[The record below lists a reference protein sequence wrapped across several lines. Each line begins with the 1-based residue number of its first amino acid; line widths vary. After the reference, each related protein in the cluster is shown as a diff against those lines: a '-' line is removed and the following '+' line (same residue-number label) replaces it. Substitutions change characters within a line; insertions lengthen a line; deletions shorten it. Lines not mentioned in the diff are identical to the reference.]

1 MAILAQNK
9 GSRPRLT
16 SVSHQSPSS
25 KKKILTRV
33 LNLRDKIHSNE
44 QSVSG
49 ITWSE
54 GGKEEEI
61 KAWKNEESILG

>member
-9 GSRPRLT
+9 ESRPRLT
-16 SVSHQSPSS
+16 SVSHQRPSS

-33 LNLRDKIHSNE
+33 LNLRDKIHSKE
-44 QSVSG
+44 QSVSA

-61 KAWKNEESILG
+61 KTWKNEESILG